1 MTKKPYFT
9 RFFQNGTL
17 NQALPYIY
25 KIKFLFFL
33 FFNFQSFNVPHVPYP
48 SVFNGFSYVQCAIEV
63 PWKCHECAIFIY
75 FYFFLQLVFD

>member
-17 NQALPYIY
+17 KQALPYIY
-25 KIKFLFFL
+25 RMKFLFFL

-48 SVFNGFSYVQCAIEV
+48 SVFKGFSYVQCAIEV
-63 PWKCHECAIFIY
+63 P
-75 FYFFLQLVFD
+75 